1 MDLEEAK
8 KIVCE
13 AGLKLV
19 KEGLVARTWGNI
31 SARVDSQTFVITPSG
46 RAYEDLTPSDIVPVK
61 IEDCSWSGTIKP
73 SSEKGI
79 HAGVYAFRDDINF
92 VIHTHQKEA
101 SIVASARKDI
111 PLLNSEMEKI
121 IGKTVICGKYG
132 LPGTKKLK
140 AATIDALKRSG
151 SKAALLANHGAVCIG
166 KDMNEA
172 FKVATTL
179 EKISSLFIKTEFEK
193 ISNKKNATTSDIHN
207 YYLKK
212 YAGDSK

>member
-1 MDLEEAK
+1 MNIEEAK

-13 AGLKLV
+13 AGVKLV

-31 SARVDSQTFVITPSG
+31 SCRVDSDTFVITPSG

-79 HAGVYAFRDDINF
+79 HAGVYAFNEEINF
-92 VIHTHQKEA
+92 VIHTHQKQA

-111 PLLNSEMEKI
+111 PLLNEEMEKV
-121 IGKTVICGKYG
+121 IGRKVICGKYG

-140 AATIDALKRSG
+140 NATINALKESG

-166 KDMNEA
+166 KNMQEA

-179 EKISSLFIKTEFEK
+179 EKISALFIKTEFEK
-193 ISNKKNATTSDIHN
+193 ISKKKNSTTADMHN
-207 YYLKK
+207 FYLKK
-212 YAGDSK
+212 YAGGSK